1 MKGQRVVDGQRL
13 MQSASDLFLGWT
25 TGPSGRHFY
34 VRQLRDMKISA
45 ELETFD
51 GEAFAAYGRI
61 CGRALARA
69 HAKSSGHA
77 AGSAAT
83 SARARHWPM
92 RFIKYAKGYTE
103 QNERDF
109 ERFQQACRKGRLR
122 ARSEADFAADHLP

>member
-1 MKGQRVVDGQRL
+1 MVDGQRL

-25 TGPSGRHFY
+25 TGPNGRHFY

-51 GEAFAAYGRI
+51 AEAFAAYAQL

-69 HAKSSGHA
+69 HAKASGRA
-77 AGSAAT
+77 AYISGYIGKSEALAD
-83 SARARHWPM
+83 ALYQ
-92 RFIKYAKGYTE
+92 YAQGYTE

-109 ERFQQACRKGRLR
+109 ERFQQACRKDKLR
-122 ARSEADFAADHLP
+122 ARSEEDFAADHLP